1 MSPPTRK
8 LAVGLFVALL
18 VASAGCSAFQNS
30 STPSDAIQLVNQDDV
45 GHAVVVEISSG
56 GELVYSAG
64 RTLDAESDAKLD
76 AFGENGEY
84 RVAVTVNGN
93 TTVTTYTFPSDDS
106 ATTIG
111 IDNDG
116 EVTIS
121 T

>member
-1 MSPPTRK
+1 VSPPWRK
-8 LAVGLFVALL
+8 IALGLFVGLL
-18 VASAGCSAFQNS
+18 VATAGCSALQNS
-30 STPSDAIQLVNQDDV
+30 STPTDTMRLVNQDDV
-45 GHAVVVEISSG
+45 SHAVVVEITSG

-64 RTLDAESDAKLD
+64 RTLDTESDTQLD

-84 RVAVTVNGN
+84 QVAVTVDGN
-93 TTVTTYTFPSDDS
+93 TTVKTYTFPSDDS

-116 EVTIS
+116 QVTIS

>member
-8 LAVGLFVALL
+8 IALSLL
-18 VASAGCSAFQNS
+18 VGVLVVTAGCSAFQNS
-30 STPSDAIQLVNQDDV
+30 SSPTDTMQLVNQDDTS
-45 GHAVVVEISSG
+45 HAVVVEITSG
-56 GELVYSAG
+56 EELVYSAG
-64 RTLDAESDAKLD
+64 RTLDAESDTLLD

-84 RVAVTVNGN
+84 QVAVTVDGN
-93 TTVTTYTFPSDDS
+93 TTVKTYTFPSDDS

-116 EVTIS
+116 QVTIS